1 MERSRYDQSLVHFG
15 KYMGF
20 GEVGLFQSNE
30 TFKLYSVNS
39 SQILM
44 YTFNFMLMNSF
55 LIFKAD
61 LLRNIWIII
70 SYKNWLL
77 VVGIWIITLLDQ
89 RNLRMILRNR
99 WSRNHFN
106 AFLEWRPVIIFLVLI
121 LLWLPETLGPFK
133 HPEYHLH
140 LKNKNNLEFEDLHL
154 RFNSATKKADDRWI
168 ISSIW
173 NSVIILYVR

>member
-1 MERSRYDQSLVHFG
+1 
-15 KYMGF
+15 MGF

-30 TFKLYSVNS
+30 TFKLHSVNS

-77 VVGIWIITLLDQ
+77 VLGIWIITLLEQ

-99 WSRNHFN
+99 WFWRVYPFRLLYWFN
-106 AFLEWRPVIIFLVLI
+106 LI
-121 LLWLPETLGPFK
+121 DKLSQTASFISEKNPFGRRSCSMFKQSITKRSKTWSGFYLLWWF
-133 HPEYHLH
+133 
-140 LKNKNNLEFEDLHL
+140 
-154 RFNSATKKADDRWI
+154 S
-168 ISSIW
+168 
-173 NSVIILYVR
+173 